1 MDNSMSI
8 FEAKRKRIEII
19 SFWECTRV
27 WTLAAQNQQ
36 LLWEWCKRVKRKENV
51 ESEKMQRKIER
62 NKENK
67 REGKKKWKREKWC
80 KVKSEVWADRK
91 IQKEMRKTLK
101 WMDEKCEVTFS
112 DSLSRTISRNRF
124 AFVYFSI
131 SFLSRF
137 QVLFLCLS
145 TSSSLL
151 FRYSLGLF
159 DAPFDTNS
167 FFLSF
172 SFSITLS
179 DVINVSRMCVTVAPP
194 TCSQI
199 SLNPPKF
206 TLYSSSKSLCY

>member
-91 IQKEMRKTLK
+91 IQK
-101 WMDEKCEVTFS
+101 DEKNAEMDGWKMWS
-112 DSLSRTISRNRF
+112 DFLWLPI
-124 AFVYFSI
+124 AHYFSRP
-131 SFLSRF
+131 LCVR
-137 QVLFLCLS
+137 LFLCLFS
-145 TSSSLL
+145 FLISSAISV
-151 FRYSLGLF
+151 S
-159 DAPFDTNS
+159 
-167 FFLSF
+167 LSF
-172 SFSITLS
+172 RLSVSNTLSAPLMPHLTLILYFFFFSITLS

-199 SLNPPKF
+199 SKPSQIHLIFPLLNLF
-206 TLYSSSKSLCY
+206 VTN